1 MRRYLNRFFTELAAL
16 FLSCLLI
23 SCSALF
29 NSSDTGSVS
38 FSLSSDQLRAIVAQP
53 QSARTLMQEN
63 EPITEDEGE
72 LRHLVLQLAVYSYDF
87 QTFKSGQ
94 LRYSYYEIEAG
105 VQKSVTLDE
114 IPVGQY
120 ALVALL
126 YQDESM
132 MGDYMSDGIEP
143 YYMRRPLYC
152 GAEESIYVNSGS
164 QSVAVT
170 MIDFRGAFIKGF
182 DPDYKEI
189 PYYDFQRYLE
199 SAVGTGEDSDFGQ
212 MCICASEDK
221 PFYALLTENYGIVS
235 IGLVEGSP
243 KRNFPIRELATV
255 NSDLSNFAF
264 LKDTNV
270 ITVDV
275 TASPSETEGYY
286 DMTYEI
292 NFHGKTLVF
301 NGTEESGGD
310 EPGGGGDDPSGGGDE
325 GEATLNI
332 DIYTDSQSGIDKIT
346 IPANARCELSFKE
359 IAGITKTSG
368 YWAGGEYTMDSVIAL
383 DSGTY
388 RIPLS
393 VAAITS
399 AVTASCSSDKEQGEL
414 VLEKIIEASQSSGVV
429 HATCVMVIYDASGT
443 AIYKSAD
450 QNGFDFSLTG
460 TSLWPT
466 VIYLPD

>member
-38 FSLSSDQLRAIVAQP
+38 FSLSSDQLRSIVAQP
-53 QSARTLMQEN
+53 QSVRTLMQGD
-63 EPITEDEGE
+63 EPITEDESE

-87 QTFKSGQ
+87 KTFKSGE
-94 LRYSYYEIEAG
+94 LRYSDYEIEAG
-105 VQKSVTLDE
+105 VNKSITLDE

-126 YQDESM
+126 YRDESWQQE
-132 MGDYMSDGIEP
+132 GEAS
-143 YYMRRPLYC
+143 YYMRAPLYC
-152 GAEESIYVNSGS
+152 GAEESIYVNPGS

-182 DPDYKEI
+182 NPDYKEN
-189 PYYDFQRYLE
+189 PPRYEFQRYLE

-332 DIYTDSQSGIDKIT
+332 DIYTDLQSGIDKIT
-346 IPANARCELSFKE
+346 IPENARCELSFKE

-393 VAAITS
+393 VAAIKS
-399 AVTASCSSDKEQGEL
+399 AVTASCLSDKEQGEL
-414 VLEKIIEASQSSGVV
+414 VLEKIIEASQSSGGV
-429 HATCVMVIYDASGT
+429 HATCVMVIYDARGT